1 MSELVRIYE
10 VSPRDGLQ
18 NESAFVST
26 ADKIKLVDMI
36 SAAGFR
42 SVEVTSFVSPKWVP
56 QMADAADVMQGIH
69 RVDSVT
75 YGVLTPNLKGFE
87 AALQVCASEIAVFVA
102 ASESFSRKN
111 TNCSIDES
119 FGRVEQVVQQARAN
133 NIAVRGYVS
142 CVLGC
147 PYEGEIEP
155 AAVKVVT
162 DRLFACGCYEVSLGD
177 TIGHG
182 TPQSTERL
190 LDTLLKSITPNLLA
204 GHFHDTRQQAVNN
217 IKVCLEH
224 GLRTFDS
231 AMAGLGGCPYAPGA
245 SGNVDTSLLVKA
257 IDGWGYDAGI
267 DGAKLAQAAE
277 FAQSLK
283 STVLG

>member
-1 MSELVRIYE
+1 MAESVRVYE

-26 ADKIKLVDMI
+26 ADKVKLVDMI
-36 SAAGFR
+36 CAAGFR

-56 QMADAADVMQGIH
+56 QMADAADVMQGIQ
-69 RVDSVT
+69 RSVGVS
-75 YGVLTPNLKGFE
+75 YGALTPNLKGFE
-87 AALQVCASEIAVFVA
+87 AALHACTTEVAVFVA
-102 ASESFSRKN
+102 ASESFSQKN

-119 FGRVEQVVQQARAN
+119 FGRVEQVVQRAREN
-133 NIAVRGYVS
+133 NIPVRGYIS

-147 PYEGEIEP
+147 PYEGEILP
-155 AAVKVVT
+155 SAVQVVVE
-162 DRLFACGCYEVSLGD
+162 RLLACDCYEVSLGD

-190 LDTLLKSITPNLLA
+190 LNTLLKSINPGVLA
-204 GHFHDTRQQAVNN
+204 GHFHDTRQQA
-217 IKVCLEH
+217 IKNVKVSLDH

-245 SGNVDTSLLVKA
+245 SGNVDTSMLVKA
-257 IDGWGYDAGI
+257 LDAWGYETGI
-267 DGAKLAQAAE
+267 DNGKLAQAAT

-283 STVLG
+283 SGGTG